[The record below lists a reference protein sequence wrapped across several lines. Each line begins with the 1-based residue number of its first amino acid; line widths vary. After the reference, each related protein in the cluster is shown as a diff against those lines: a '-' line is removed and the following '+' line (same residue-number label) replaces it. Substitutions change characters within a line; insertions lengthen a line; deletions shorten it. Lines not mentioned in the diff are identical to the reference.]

1 MVLFGKKISLTTQ
14 IFIAM
19 ILGAIMGMA
28 FGPAMKSV
36 GFIGTIWLNCVKMI
50 VIPMVLVTIITGIIS
65 QKNLSSLGRI
75 AVRIIIYYILT
86 TLVAT
91 VVGLAVTGVLRPGE
105 FANFTGL
112 ASKKVVGSADITIS
126 QFFVSMF
133 STNMF
138 QTFSKGN
145 IVQTLI
151 IAVMTGVAIMKVTNE
166 EYKETLKKMFNAINA
181 MVFSLIGMV
190 MKASPIGVFFL
201 MADSFAKYGASIF
214 TSMAGLAGVYYLACL
229 IHVLLVYG
237 GVLWF
242 SCGINPLR
250 FLRDSAELWMYT
262 ITTCSSVASI
272 PINIKVA
279 KEKFNVPERISSF
292 TVPLGSQMNYDGS
305 VILYGCVITFIS
317 QVIGAPLDVPTMLKV
332 VVLSAILSTGGGG
345 IPGSGIVKLF
355 VMVEAFGLPTEIV
368 GIIAAFYHIFDMGT
382 TTNNCLGD
390 LAGTV
395 FVSHMEEKHE
405 QAAQA

>member
-1 MVLFGKKISLTTQ
+1 MVLFGKKFSLTTQ

-19 ILGAIMGMA
+19 IFGAIMGLA
-28 FGPAMKSV
+28 FGPAMKSL

-65 QKNLSSLGRI
+65 QKDLGSLGRI
-75 AVRIIIYYILT
+75 AVRIIVYYILT

-91 VVGLAVTGVLRPGE
+91 IVGLVVTNILRPGE

-112 ASKKVVGSADITIS
+112 ASKKVVGSADITIAA
-126 QFFVSMF
+126 FFTSMF

-138 QTFSKGN
+138 QTFAKGN

-151 IAVMTGVAIMKVTNE
+151 IAVMTGIAIMKVADE
-166 EYKETLKKMFNAINA
+166 EHKATLKKMFNAINA

-214 TSMAGLAGVYYLACL
+214 TSMASLAGVYYLACL
-229 IHVLLVYG
+229 IHVLVVYG
-237 GVLWF
+237 GVLWL

-272 PINIKVA
+272 PVNIQVA

-390 LAGTV
+390 LAGTI
-395 FVSHMEEKHE
+395 FVSKMEEKHE
-405 QAAQA
+405 QAA

>member
-1 MVLFGKKISLTTQ
+1 MVLFGKKFSLTTQ

-19 ILGAIMGMA
+19 IFGAIMGLA
-28 FGPAMKSV
+28 FGPAMKSL

-65 QKNLSSLGRI
+65 QKDLGSLGRI
-75 AVRIIIYYILT
+75 AVRIIVYYILT

-91 VVGLAVTGVLRPGE
+91 IVGLVVTNILRPGE

-112 ASKKVVGSADITIS
+112 ASKKVVGSADITIAA
-126 QFFVSMF
+126 FFTSMF

-138 QTFSKGN
+138 QTFAKGN

-151 IAVMTGVAIMKVTNE
+151 IAVMTGIAIMKVADE
-166 EYKETLKKMFNAINA
+166 EHKATLKKMFNAINA

-214 TSMAGLAGVYYLACL
+214 TSMASLAGVYYLACL
-229 IHVLLVYG
+229 IHVLVVYG
-237 GVLWF
+237 GVLWL

-272 PINIKVA
+272 PVNIQVA

-345 IPGSGIVKLF
+345 TPGSGIVKLF

-390 LAGTV
+390 LAGTI
-395 FVSHMEEKHE
+395 FVSKMEEKHE
-405 QAAQA
+405 QAA

>member
-1 MVLFGKKISLTTQ
+1 MIIFGKKLSLTTQ

-19 ILGAIMGMA
+19 ILGALLGLA

-50 VIPMVLVTIITGIIS
+50 VVPMVLVTIITGIIS
-65 QKNLSSLGRI
+65 QKDLSSLGRI
-75 AVRIIIYYILT
+75 AARIIAYYILT

-91 VVGLAVTGVLRPGE
+91 VVGLLVTNVLCPGE

-112 ASKKVVGSADITIS
+112 ASKKVVGSADITIA
-126 QFFVSMF
+126 QFFISMF
-133 STNMF
+133 TTNMF
-138 QTFSKGN
+138 QTFAKGN

-151 IAVMTGVAIMKVTNE
+151 IAVMTGIAIMKVANE
-166 EYKETLKKMFNAINA
+166 EHKETLKKMFNAINS

-201 MADSFAKYGASIF
+201 MADSFAKYGVSIF
-214 TSMAGLAGVYYLACL
+214 TSMASLAGVYYLACL
-229 IHVLLVYG
+229 LHVLFVYG
-237 GVLWF
+237 GILWL
-242 SCGINPLR
+242 SCGITPWR
-250 FLRDSAELWMYT
+250 FIKDSAELWMYT

-272 PINIKVA
+272 PVNIKVA

-317 QVIGAPLDVPTMLKV
+317 QVIGAPLDIPTLLKV

-390 LAGTV
+390 LAGTI
-395 FVSHMEEKHE
+395 FVSKMEEKHE
-405 QAAQA
+405 QAA